1 MKSIFVSAAL
11 VAAADALI
19 ARDSTCCFHL
29 TASGGPGG
37 IVGQLSDGQNRI
49 GQGMLILYIYCID
62 SKGGLTDQVGRGCI
76 LTTPTTQFQ
85 CDQGASPTDGFSVS
99 CDGTLSFKG
108 NTEFKSCPTGDNGGY
123 NIYTTAPAG
132 QGGCVSVKLS
142 ADSCKSGCPAPA
154 SAPAPAPKTCPAAL
168 TGTYEYPHL
177 IVPVDSKQPDK
188 AFGTQYN
195 GTVSGSVSS
204 LFNFDIPTSDNGK
217 TCSLVFLFPQK
228 QNLETS
234 SFAFSGTGGIDFAM
248 LKGPASSSTTYN
260 NRPGVGTGYGVTKV
274 APGNSYT
281 IATFPCPGGSAIG
294 FDLSTSDDTMLS
306 YFQDYNPSP
315 IGLYITVC

>member
-11 VAAADALI
+11 IAAADALV

-37 IVGQLSDGQNRI
+37 VVGQLSDGQNRI
-49 GQGMLILYIYCID
+49 GQGLPGAQYCID
-62 SKGGLTDQVGRGCI
+62 ANGGLTDGNGRGCI
-76 LTTPTTQFQ
+76 LTPPTTQFQ
-85 CDQGASPTDGFSVS
+85 CDAGASPTDGFSVS
-99 CDGTLSFKG
+99 CDGTLAFKG

-132 QGGCVSVKLS
+132 QGGCVSITLS
-142 ADSCKSGCPAPA
+142 ADNCKSGCPAPA
-154 SAPAPAPKTCPAAL
+154 PKSCPAAL
-168 TGTYEYPHL
+168 SGDYQYPHL
-177 IVPVDSKQPDK
+177 IIPVDSKQPDK

-195 GTVSGSVSS
+195 GTVSSSVSS
-204 LFNFDIPTSDNGK
+204 LFNFDIPSSDSGK
-217 TCSLVFLFPQK
+217 TCSLVFLFPK
-228 QNLETS
+228 QADLETS
-234 SFAFSGTGGIDFAM
+234 SFDFTGAGDIDFAM

-260 NRPGVGTGYGVTKV
+260 NKPGVATDYGVTKV

-281 IATFPCPGGSAIG
+281 IATFACPANSAIG
-294 FDLSTSDDTMLS
+294 FSLSASDDTQLS
-306 YFQDYNPSP
+306 FFQDYNPSP

>member
-11 VAAADALI
+11 IAAADALI

-29 TASGGPGG
+29 TASGGSGG
-37 IVGQLSDGQNRI
+37 AVGELADGQTRI
-49 GQGMLILYIYCID
+49 GQTAGLANGQATFCID
-62 SKGGLTDQVGRGCI
+62 SKGGLTDGTGKGCI
-76 LTTPTTQFQ
+76 LTPPTSQFQ
-85 CDQGASPTDGFSVS
+85 CDAGASPTDGFSVS
-99 CDGTLSFKG
+99 CDGTLSFDG
-108 NTEFKSCPTGDNGGY
+108 NTDFKSCPTGDNGGY

-132 QGGCVSVKLS
+132 QGGCVSIKLS
-142 ADSCKSGCPAPA
+142 ADNCKSGCPAPA
-154 SAPAPAPKTCPAAL
+154 PPAPKTCPAAL
-168 TGTYEYPHL
+168 SGAYEYPHL

-195 GTVSGSVSS
+195 GTVAGSVSS
-204 LFNFDIPTSDNGK
+204 LFNFDIPSSDAGK
-217 TCSLVFLFPQK
+217 TCSLVFLFPK
-228 QNLETS
+228 QADLETS
-234 SFAFSGTGGIDFAM
+234 SFDFSGAGGIDFAM

-260 NRPGVGTGYGVTKV
+260 NKPGVATDYGVTKV

-281 IATFPCPGGSAIG
+281 IATFACPANSAIG
-294 FDLSTSDDTMLS
+294 FSLSTSDGTMLS